1 MEAVLPGE
9 LSPFLRYL
17 RAFKKVRDGSFN
29 SHTYDRNTPVYIQEV
44 VETAK
49 ELKQFGLNFIPK
61 HHMMLHVPEF
71 CEMVNAPLGKFG
83 DQGIE
88 QVLLLNKFLAPSR
101 SPRSHN
107 VCLSVRHN
115 MLNASLEQSIF
126 IILAQIFKQSVRNK
140 SAVSEHSV
148 STQRALREHSESNQ

>member
-1 MEAVLPGE
+1 MLKSLDSLETVLPGE

-88 QVLLLNKFLAPSR
+88 QVQCSGELISPSVN
-101 SPRSHN
+101 PIN
-107 VCLSVRHN
+107 LG
-115 MLNASLEQSIF
+115 A
-126 IILAQIFKQSVRNK
+126 K
-140 SAVSEHSV
+140 
-148 STQRALREHSESNQ
+148 